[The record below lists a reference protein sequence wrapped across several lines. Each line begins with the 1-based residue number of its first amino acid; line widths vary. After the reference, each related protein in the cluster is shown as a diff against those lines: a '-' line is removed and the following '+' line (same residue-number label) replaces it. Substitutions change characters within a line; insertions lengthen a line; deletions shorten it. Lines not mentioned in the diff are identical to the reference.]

1 MAPKPWSDADSAQL
15 RELHASG
22 MALWSISKKMGRSSS
37 TVSKWSKRLGLS
49 FERGTV
55 AKAAAA
61 HHIDNKAR
69 RAAIEER
76 LLVKAA
82 ELLDETERG
91 ELVFSFG
98 GADNTY
104 NDRQLD
110 AMTPR
115 SKKDLIQAIGSLL
128 VSANKLH
135 ELNSEGRD
143 LPAVDAWL
151 AGMLGD
157 ESTP

>member
-1 MAPKPWSDADSAQL
+1 M
-15 RELHASG
+15 
-22 MALWSISKKMGRSSS
+22 
-37 TVSKWSKRLGLS
+37 
-49 FERGTV
+49 
-55 AKAAAA
+55 
-61 HHIDNKAR
+61 
-69 RAAIEER
+69 
-76 LLVKAA
+76 
-82 ELLDETERG
+82 
-91 ELVFSFG
+91 FSFG